1 MDNEQKNTNLPKND
15 DNWLDNILG
24 TAGTA
29 QELGPDELAV
39 QAAGLTHP
47 NDVELEKILSE
58 DWDSVPDLDPQGS
71 AAEGQDTDPLG
82 GESAAQQAGAAQ
94 PDPTAQED
102 PSAATLPEQGAGAAK
117 EAVEPQDPPQKVQVS
132 DDTVYFTPAEVNRN
146 AAEPAQEPAPA
157 KDKTRIRK
165 IRPAPKKGYGLFGI
179 PHILATGIWLVIILL
194 VGLTLGHT
202 LWTGI
207 TDLMAFGKPD
217 KQITIIISESDVQ
230 VQADGSKKVDID
242 AIANKLY
249 DAGLI
254 KSPTWFKLFADTLT
268 DKAYDIE
275 PGTYTLNT
283 KFDYNAMINNMQSY
297 ATARAEV
304 EILIPEG
311 YTCAQIFALLEEKG
325 VCSVSD
331 LEAYM
336 VQVGRDGMDGEYA
349 FSGYWFLEGAPK
361 AEKYWMEGYLFPD
374 TYRFYLDDEPEN
386 VVKKFLD
393 GFDFRFTDVMK
404 EKLDTIE
411 ERTGLDIGIREV
423 VIIAS
428 MLEKET
434 ANDDESYTISSVIFN
449 RLNDSANN
457 PYLNIDATI
466 IYALNGNIDPETG
479 LTKPLTEADMKLDH
493 PYNTYNHRGLPPGA
507 ISNPGR
513 NSLDAALTPEDT
525 DYFYYVFNPHED
537 EHIFSKTY
545 DEHEDAVAYVK
556 SLG

>member
-1 MDNEQKNTNLPKND
+1 MDNEQKNTNLPDNNE
-15 DNWLDNILG
+15 NWLDDILG

-47 NDVELEKILSE
+47 DDIELEKILSE
-58 DWDSVPDLDPQGS
+58 DWDSVPDLNP
-71 AAEGQDTDPLG
+71 EGNSPEDEDVTVVPDEKLPS
-82 GESAAQQAGAAQ
+82 ESGDGQA
-94 PDPTAQED
+94 DPTAQESLSSVD
-102 PSAATLPEQGAGAAK
+102 TLPEEGAGE
-117 EAVEPQDPPQKVQVS
+117 EAPVSGEPQQKLTVS
-132 DDTVYFTPAEVNRN
+132 DDTVFFVPAEVTQDVPQP
-146 AAEPAQEPAPA
+146 AEEPAPA
-157 KDKTRIRK
+157 KEKPRIRK
-165 IRPAPKKGYGLFGI
+165 IRPTPKKGYGLFGI

-194 VGLTLGHT
+194 IGLTLGHT

-217 KQITIIISESDVQ
+217 QQITIIITESDVK
-230 VQADGSKKVDID
+230 VLADGSKEVDID
-242 AIANKLY
+242 AIANKLH

-297 ATARAEV
+297 ASARAEI
-304 EILIPEG
+304 EIMIPEG

-331 LEAYM
+331 MEAYM

-349 FSGYWFLEGAPK
+349 FSGYWFLEDAPK
-361 AEKYWMEGYLFPD
+361 ADKYWMEGYLFPD

-404 EKLDTIE
+404 EKLETIE

-449 RLNDSANN
+449 RLNDPANN

-525 DYFYYVFNPHED
+525 GYFYYVFNPHED

-545 DEHEDAVAYVK
+545 ADHEDAVAYVK